1 MGAKD
6 RMIDELRKYMP
17 DYQKGDGAVFDKLI
31 GQLPQAKAFAERS
44 LNAARVNETD
54 NPSTLVHELVEYL
67 QGIKQ

>member
-1 MGAKD
+1 
-6 RMIDELRKYMP
+6 MP